1 MRPPGA
7 RDQVDRAVGPRE
19 ARRRRVGRRRVKL
32 RGAQTANG
40 LGALRLGQPG
50 TAAAWRGR
58 AARGGCVPGG
68 EYGQKQGRTRHARGE
83 LRGGR
88 RLFPDRAGAR
98 TPEWPLTSAG

>member
-7 RDQVDRAVGPRE
+7 RDQVDRAVGTRE
-19 ARRRRVGRRRVKL
+19 ARRRRVKL

-50 TAAAWRGR
+50 AAAAWLGR

-68 EYGQKQGRTRHARGE
+68 ENCPKNRAEPATPGGNVS
-83 LRGGR
+83 GGR